1 MHVCAWIVR
10 CWMRCEFV
18 EHNSLNTP
26 MAQATTHPKKEKEK
40 EKATTRL
47 PKDIEMVTK
56 LKYFDLSSDWPLH
69 LEYVLIL
76 VTFY

>member
-1 MHVCAWIVR
+1 
-10 CWMRCEFV
+10 
-18 EHNSLNTP
+18 

-47 PKDIEMVTK
+47 PKDTEMVTK

>member
-1 MHVCAWIVR
+1 MCLDSTMLDKMWI
-10 CWMRCEFV
+10 CGAQFIEYPHGPG
-18 EHNSLNTP
+18 HNPSAP
-26 MAQATTHPKKEKEK
+26 QKKE
-40 EKATTRL
+40 ATTRL